1 MRAFMPH
8 RLFVILLASMVMA
21 ACSSRPAEEDV
32 SDVDTR
38 PATDTEVAAVDRDEP
53 VRADRHATPLTADG
67 YHNHPSHY
75 DGTTNSRVI
84 YFAFDRSEIPAAS
97 FDTLRAHA
105 DYLKRNP
112 NARVRIEGHTD
123 ERGTRE
129 YNIGLGERRAKSV
142 EQFLRVQ
149 GVSAGQIEVVS
160 YGEERPAVQ
169 GQNEMAWAQN
179 RRAVID
185 YRAGRP

>member
-1 MRAFMPH
+1 MYAFLSN
-8 RLFVILLASMVMA
+8 RLLIALLASSLLA

-32 SDVDTR
+32 SDVDTA
-38 PATDTEVAAVDRDEP
+38 PAAETETAAVEPREP
-53 VRADRHATPLTADG
+53 VRPDSHATPLTADG

-75 DGTTNSRVI
+75 DGSTDSRII
-84 YFAFDRSEIPAAS
+84 YFAYDRSEIPAAS

-105 DYLKRNP
+105 DHLKRNP
-112 NARVRIEGHTD
+112 SARVRIEGHTD

-149 GVSAGQIEVVS
+149 GVAANQIEVVS
-160 YGEERPAVQ
+160 YGEERPAAR
-169 GQNEMAWAQN
+169 GQTEMAWAEN